1 MKALK
6 KAILLPLRVTAY
18 RLKLLRLYYWADHE
32 LSAMRAVYVMP
43 GWYYRSLYRA
53 CLWIVRF
60 QTFRRLAD
68 RAIHTIPYHVRFKMA

>member
-6 KAILLPLRVTAY
+6 KAILLPTRATAY
-18 RLKLLRLYYWADHE
+18 RWKLLRLYYWADYE

-43 GWYYRSLYRA
+43 GWYYWCLYNV

-60 QTFRRLAD
+60 GTFRRLAD
-68 RAIHTIPYHVRFKMA
+68 RAIHTIPYDVRFNMA